1 MADNSLDNLAMGSSL
16 AGDPL
21 SLSAGNGLTSSSSSS
36 SGGFDM
42 GSAGA
47 LGAGALGL
55 GAMLFKGEAPL
66 PSQFGDLTSSVPN
79 LRGQAGQL
87 ETQGHTLVGQGT
99 DALAMAQRGELT
111 APQKAQLGQYET
123 GLTNQ
128 ARQQW
133 ASMGRNPDQDT
144 SFISQT
150 ADIDAK
156 VNAMAQQE
164 IQTTIQL
171 GLGEISGGNSLAST
185 GLGFENAA
193 NQALITA
200 GQAQL
205 QQDKNYS
212 DSLTAAF
219 TSIGKMFGAMAL

>member
-21 SLSAGNGLTSSSSSS
+21 SLSAGNGLSSSSSS
-36 SGGFDM
+36 SSGFDM

-47 LGAGALGL
+47 LGVGALGL
-55 GAMLFKGEAPL
+55 GAMVLKGESPL
-66 PSQFGDLTSSVPN
+66 PTQFGDLTSSVPN
-79 LRGQAGQL
+79 LRNQAGQL

-99 DALAMAQRGELT
+99 DALAMAQQGKLT
-111 APQKAQLGQYET
+111 SPQQAQLDQYNK

-144 SFISQT
+144 SFIGQT

-171 GLGEISGGNSLAST
+171 GLGEISSGSSLTSQ

-193 NQALITA
+193 NQALISA

-212 DSLTAAF
+212 DSLTSAF
-219 TSIGKMFGAMAL
+219 ASIGKMFGALAL